1 MHHAAGLTKG
11 YFYQGKESE
20 RGEGRDWP
28 LETGAAK
35 EKKGRERGRE
45 RGGGQDRLL

>member
-1 MHHAAGLTKG
+1 MQLDSLKG
-11 YFYQGKESE
+11 IFIRERKVSE

-35 EKKGRERGRE
+35 ERKGRERGRE